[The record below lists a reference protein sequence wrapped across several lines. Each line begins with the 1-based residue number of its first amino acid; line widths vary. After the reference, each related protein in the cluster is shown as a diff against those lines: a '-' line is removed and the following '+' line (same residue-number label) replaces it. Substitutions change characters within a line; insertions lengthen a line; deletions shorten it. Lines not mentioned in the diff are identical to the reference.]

1 MLSFWNFSVVLHIW
15 CQIYCILY
23 IRIFHMISVSL
34 LISWL
39 VRVFFF
45 YYFSIFHFYSSTN
58 LDCRMESIFRLYYKI
73 SSLTVTFF
81 SLELNLHTL
90 SDSTLRH
97 LLELLNKSVKTQFEQ
112 RNKIN
117 QLSVRLTLTSTC
129 IYNFIRSN

>member
-39 VRVFFF
+39 VRVFFL

-58 LDCRMESIFRLYYKI
+58 LDCRMESIFRLYFKI

-81 SLELNLHTL
+81 SLELNLHIL

-97 LLELLNKSVKTQFEQ
+97 LLELLSKSVKTQFEQ

-117 QLSVRLTLTSTC
+117 QLSVTLTLTSTC